1 MTFLLFWNLESLENK
16 SEIYF
21 LLKAFLGVLIGSF
34 IGIFLGVFFSLFQQY
49 FEFIPMKGN
58 FVVNSYPIKLDII
71 DIVIVEL
78 IVIIIGLIVSYYP
91 SKVLTDRF
99 IKS

>member
-1 MTFLLFWNLESLENK
+1 MK
-16 SEIYF
+16 G
-21 LLKAFLGVLIGSF
+21 FLGVLIGSF
-34 IGIFLGVFFSLFQQY
+34 IGLSIGVLFSLFQQY

-58 FVVNSYPIKLDII
+58 FVVNFYPVKLDII

-78 IVIIIGLIVSYYP
+78 IVIIIGLITSYYP